1 MLGVALGC
9 IAAVLLEELFLR
21 TSRLRLLDDP
31 DRTGDGITPS
41 LRGRIEVFRRRYRF
55 IRVVQ
60 FVVFG
65 LLWVLV
71 AEATEGAVTGSPL
84 GQLTTAL
91 LLLLFIRVLGRRVVK
106 SWPLLTVTAL
116 QQTLQAF
123 LVMVMAAAGYGAAGG
138 VGAPALVSGFSV
150 VAATVASALSFS
162 SSAVYLGRMSSRGAR
177 LFGEE
182 PPPLA
187 ASEAIGRRALA
198 ATSLFLAASV
208 AAGALSGAGFPRA
221 ADVAA
226 AALLAVSALSLALC
240 LDRGRVHHPAG
251 MVTALLPYPLLLAAM
266 VTGLFST
273 GS

>member
-21 TSRLRLLDDP
+21 TSRLRFLDDP
-31 DRTGDGITPS
+31 DRAGENLPPH
-41 LRGRIEVFRRRYRF
+41 LLERIEVFRRRYRS
-55 IRVVQ
+55 IRVAQ

-71 AEATEGAVTGSPL
+71 AEATGGAVTVSPL

-91 LLLLFIRVLGRRVVK
+91 LLLQFIRVLGRRVVK

-123 LVMVMAAAGYGAAGG
+123 LVMMMAAAGYGTTGG
-138 VGAPALVSGFSV
+138 GGAPAVLSGLSV
-150 VAATVASALSFS
+150 VAATVASALAFS
-162 SSAVYLGRMSSRGAR
+162 SSAVYTGRMSSRGTR
-177 LFGEE
+177 FFGEE

-198 ATSLFLAASV
+198 ATSLFLAASL
-208 AAGALSGAGFPRA
+208 AAGAASPAGFPRVPDLA
-221 ADVAA
+221 AA
-226 AALLAVSALSLALC
+226 AALIVSVMSLALC
-240 LDRGRVHHPAG
+240 LDRGRVHHPVG
-251 MVTALLPYPLLLAAM
+251 MALALLPYPLLLAAI
-266 VTGLFST
+266 VSGLFST

>member
-1 MLGVALGC
+1 MLAVALGC

-31 DRTGDGITPS
+31 DRTGDGLNPS

-55 IRVVQ
+55 IRVTQ

-65 LLWVLV
+65 LLWVLA
-71 AEATEGAVTGSPL
+71 AETTEGAVTVSPL

-91 LLLLFIRVLGRRVVK
+91 LLLQVIRVLDRRVVK
-106 SWPLLTVTAL
+106 SWPLLTITAL

-123 LVMVMAAAGYGAAGG
+123 LVMVMAAAGYGTAGG
-138 VGAPALVSGFSV
+138 GDAPAVVAGLSV

-162 SSAVYLGRMSSRGAR
+162 SSAVYSGRMSSRGTR

-198 ATSLFLAASV
+198 AICLFLAASL
-208 AAGALSGAGFPRA
+208 AAGAMSGAGFPRV
-221 ADVAA
+221 ADIVAG
-226 AALLAVSALSLALC
+226 AVLVVSTLSLVLC
-240 LDRGRVHHPAG
+240 LDRGRVNHPAG
-251 MVTALLPYPLLLAAM
+251 MALALLPYPLLLAAI
-266 VTGLFST
+266 VSGLFST

>member
-1 MLGVALGC
+1 MLAVALGC

-31 DRTGDGITPS
+31 DRTGDGLTPS
-41 LRGRIEVFRRRYRF
+41 LRGRIEVFRRRYRS

-65 LLWVLV
+65 LLWALV
-71 AEATEGAVTGSPL
+71 AEATEGAVTVSPL

-91 LLLLFIRVLGRRVVK
+91 LLLQFIRVLGRRVVK

-138 VGAPALVSGFSV
+138 GGTAALVSGFSV

-198 ATSLFLAASV
+198 ATSIFLAASV
-208 AAGALSGAGFPRA
+208 AAGALSEAGFPRA

-226 AALLAVSALSLALC
+226 AALLAISTVSLALC

-251 MVTALLPYPLLLAAM
+251 MVMALLPYPLLLAAI